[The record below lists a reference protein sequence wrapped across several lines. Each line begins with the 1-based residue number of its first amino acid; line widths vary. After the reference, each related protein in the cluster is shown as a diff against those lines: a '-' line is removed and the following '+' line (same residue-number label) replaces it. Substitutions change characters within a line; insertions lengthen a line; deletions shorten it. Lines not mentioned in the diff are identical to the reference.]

1 MNHQDAIIELSR
13 WTVDEQ
19 IYMDFIRLAK
29 HDLSAEEFEAKWKD
43 HLGRVSYALHPKD
56 NSFLIESDFVL
67 NTNDVAILKAARYS
81 PLFWHQHDFYEI
93 VYVLN
98 GRCDIN
104 FDDEQLHLKRG
115 DFLML
120 APRYSHQIGINDDET
135 IALNIIIRSSTLLDI
150 FLNAIR
156 DKTLI
161 SRFLLS
167 HTYGGRDFKYLLFH
181 TNDDSTI
188 QNYVLDIYIE
198 LKESDEYSNRIAT
211 SLITILFTQVVRRYS
226 ETADMP
232 VMHRMNS
239 ENAAVIMNYII
250 DHYAD
255 CTLES
260 ISDYLHFS
268 TQYTSRFIKSAIGL
282 SFSGLLTEIRLQKA
296 KNLLVS
302 TPMKI
307 DDISEHLGYA
317 NTETLIRVFKR
328 MIGVTPSAYRRE
340 YNALHSGEPFI
351 R

>member
-1 MNHQDAIIELSR
+1 
-13 WTVDEQ
+13 
-19 IYMDFIRLAK
+19 
-29 HDLSAEEFEAKWKD
+29 
-43 HLGRVSYALHPKD
+43 
-56 NSFLIESDFVL
+56 
-67 NTNDVAILKAARYS
+67 
-81 PLFWHQHDFYEI
+81 
-93 VYVLN
+93 
-98 GRCDIN
+98 
-104 FDDEQLHLKRG
+104 
-115 DFLML
+115 
-120 APRYSHQIGINDDET
+120 
-135 IALNIIIRSSTLLDI
+135 
-150 FLNAIR
+150 
-156 DKTLI
+156 
-161 SRFLLS
+161 
-167 HTYGGRDFKYLLFH
+167 
-181 TNDDSTI
+181 
-188 QNYVLDIYIE
+188 
-198 LKESDEYSNRIAT
+198 
-211 SLITILFTQVVRRYS
+211 
-226 ETADMP
+226 
-232 VMHRMNS
+232 MHRMNS

-268 TQYTSRFIKSAIGL
+268 TQYISRFIKSAIGL